1 MRFAIA
7 NTTDQAHS
15 TLIGSRR
22 MDEKGKSERSTFV
35 RDVMEALAVH
45 GYTAEDRQY
54 ALQEVTVAAQGII
67 ARLLAPAE

>member
-1 MRFAIA
+1 
-7 NTTDQAHS
+7 
-15 TLIGSRR
+15 